1 MTTIYRARNLCRNF
15 HAFKQSLS
23 MSPQNKA
30 VLRVTRSY
38 KHFDQLNSVIFFS
51 IGFLHMG
58 QTSNDVAHSTH
69 VPWPHMK
76 ATLRAFSRQMAHIL
90 ASSISL
96 TCARSDSNEWSV
108 SKYLS
113 SVSLNSAAVSE
124 DVSSTNNNNKDKIH
138 LLNSKKLKLKL
149 TNAKKST
156 F

>member
-1 MTTIYRARNLCRNF
+1 
-15 HAFKQSLS
+15 

-96 TCARSDSNEWSV
+96 TCARSDSNE
-108 SKYLS
+108 
-113 SVSLNSAAVSE
+113 
-124 DVSSTNNNNKDKIH
+124 
-138 LLNSKKLKLKL
+138 
-149 TNAKKST
+149 
-156 F
+156 